1 MKVMIDLNVLLDVI
15 QKREPHFAAS
25 AKMLALV
32 AGNKLNAYL
41 PAHCIT
47 TLHYI
52 IQKHT
57 DTATANNAIDWVL
70 GKLHIQPERERDF
83 LRARSLPMNDFED
96 AVVAA
101 IAESS
106 GCVAIITRNVT
117 DFSKSPISAIT
128 PEEFLATLS
137 DTSRR

>member
-15 QKREPHFAAS
+15 QKRKPHFGAS
-25 AKMLALV
+25 AKVLALV
-32 AGNKLNAYL
+32 ASNKLNAYL
-41 PAHCIT
+41 PAHCLT

-52 IQKHT
+52 IEKHT
-57 DTATANNAIDWVL
+57 DTTTANSAIDWVL
-70 GKLHIQPERERDF
+70 GKLNIQPERERDF

-106 GCVAIITRNVT
+106 GCESIITRNVN
-117 DFSKSPISAIT
+117 DFCKSPISPIT
-128 PEEFLATLS
+128 PEEFLATLAEGK
-137 DTSRR
+137 